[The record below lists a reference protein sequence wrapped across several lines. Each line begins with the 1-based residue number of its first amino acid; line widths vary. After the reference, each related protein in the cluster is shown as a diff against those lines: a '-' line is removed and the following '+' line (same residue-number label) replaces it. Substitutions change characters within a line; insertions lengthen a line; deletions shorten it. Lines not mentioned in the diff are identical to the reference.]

1 MSIKIID
8 KFLYSKTIIKL
19 AYLSLIYILII
30 YTPIILSFPFNSL
43 FNFSFFIKNIETS
56 ISTNFLLWIVTTLT
70 SSLLIWSSF
79 IYLIEVVFDVNLRY
93 KSKTKTVNKPM
104 ISFMEKV
111 FINPLFMIINI
122 YTSDECSEIM
132 NYVDIYFIIMIAIF
146 FFTQISLLD
155 RYLHRITLHHSS
167 EVKREKYI
175 IMSLI
180 ISNIIFSSIAY
191 IAVST
196 NDMLK
201 NIITER
207 SLFIVAK
214 AFEVFIIRS
223 QRWRYRRMNI
233 VKRED
238 VIIQNLKN
246 KIYFE
251 VITKFLIV
259 HDFASMIV
267 YNNHVIVNITN
278 FCFVIY
284 QAALSIRRYM
294 KYEKKKSFYRNM
306 MEYFYNE
313 EKSSESECAIC
324 KEEVNRS
331 KWKLQCDHSV
341 HLVCLLSSLK
351 RGLKSCPLC
360 SKEIS
365 KHIEE
370 YQCNNR
376 SRYYFNLFSN
386 INICFDVSYI
396 D

>member
-8 KFLYSKTIIKL
+8 KFLYSKTIINL
-19 AYLSLIYILII
+19 AYLSLIYIFII
-30 YTPIILSFPFNSL
+30 YTPIILSFPFSALINI
-43 FNFSFFIKNIETS
+43 SFFFKHIESS
-56 ISTNFLLWIVTTLT
+56 ISTNFLLWIATTLT
-70 SSLLIWSSF
+70 SSLMIWSCF
-79 IYLIEVVFDVNLRY
+79 IYLFEVVFNINLRY
-93 KSKTKTVNKPM
+93 KSKNKKKPM

-111 FINPLFMIINI
+111 FINPVFMIINI
-122 YTSDECSEIM
+122 YTSDECTEIM
-132 NYVDIYFIIMIAIF
+132 NYIDVYFIIMIAVF
-146 FFTQISLLD
+146 FYTQISLLD
-155 RYLHRITLHHSS
+155 RYINKITLHHTPDV
-167 EVKREKYI
+167 EREKYI

-191 IAVST
+191 IAVSS

-201 NIITER
+201 NIICER

-214 AFEVFIIRS
+214 AFEVFIIRA
-223 QRWRYRRMNI
+223 QRWKYHRMNI
-233 VKRED
+233 NKRED

-267 YNNHVIVNITN
+267 YNNHIIVNITN
-278 FCFVIY
+278 IIFVIY
-284 QAALSIRRYM
+284 QAALSISRYM

-313 EKSSESECAIC
+313 EKANESQCVIC
-324 KEEVNRS
+324 KEDVRES
-331 KWKLQCDHSV
+331 KWKLRCGHSV
-341 HLVCLLSSLK
+341 HLVCILSSLK
-351 RGLKSCPLC
+351 KGIKNCPLC